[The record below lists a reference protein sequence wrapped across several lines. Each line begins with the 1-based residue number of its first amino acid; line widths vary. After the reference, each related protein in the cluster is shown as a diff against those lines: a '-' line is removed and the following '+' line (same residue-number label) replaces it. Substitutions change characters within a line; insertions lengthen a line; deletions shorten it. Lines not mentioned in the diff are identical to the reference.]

1 LITYVLA
8 EFAAH
13 YYKDYE
19 NECFETADAQPD
31 VLTDNIIES
40 QSETMNTNPML
51 PKQIRLMNTNELM
64 KCRKTRAVVRYHTP
78 NKIKEP
84 ENYFHHLLM
93 LYFPWREEK
102 SLLGK
107 EQTYASKFY
116 EPAVQS
122 VVESNRAI
130 FEPNADAVSEAL
142 ESLRNNQG
150 NIIQSYDSM
159 NDQENADLH
168 ADMPDDSIP
177 EESFNEQHPSH
188 LSSGTESHHQS
199 TLPTITVQNQPA
211 DVSDDFLRQSVR
223 SLNKTQRYAYDT
235 VLSWCRS
242 KIKNMNS
249 LKPDKVKPIYLFIT
263 GGAGAG
269 KSHLIKT
276 IYHTAAKTF
285 RHACMNPELPTVLL
299 MAPTGVS
306 AININGTTINTG
318 LAIPKDT
325 SDNLPAMSDQK
336 KTQMRLTFSEL
347 KLLIIDEI
355 SMVANITLLHVHQR
369 LKQVFGTAN
378 LQLFAGISIIAVGD
392 LYQLPP
398 IRRKLVF
405 QNYKND
411 THNLYHPWQVFT
423 MIELTEI
430 MRQKDDQPFTE
441 LLNRIRTGSHTEE
454 DIKCINSR
462 SVSPSDDNYPSDAL
476 HIWAENNPVSEHN
489 NKQLDQIS
497 APLFVLTAVD
507 QYPPNVTKQD
517 IDRVLSRGRSET
529 GGLDFEIHI
538 KEGARVMLTTNI
550 DITDRLIN
558 GQIGTVVKINVNQR
572 NQKPTVIFVKFD
584 DNKAGNISIQKCGNL
599 FARENRA
606 VPIEPMLTRIK
617 VRPGKPSSPEI
628 QRIQFPITLA
638 WACTVHK
645 VQGLTLN
652 KVVISFNLNRQR
664 IFNYGQV
671 YVALSRST
679 SLQGLYILGQIDS
692 KNVRA
697 DSRVHDEYER
707 LQNNSSISMQQTSE
721 PIQNVQE
728 NNSILTLSLLNIR
741 SLRKH
746 SIDIK
751 FDSNIFSSDIIALTE
766 TQLLPQDTDHNI
778 RNDLNPF
785 TMYRQDHISDKYSSL
800 ALCTKT
806 NIQITQ
812 QEYFPSVNAVK
823 FVATINTSIQR
834 QLSFLLLYRQNSSNV
849 SQFINSIEYLL
860 SSDAIDII
868 LGDFNINYFNE
879 KDIRPLE
886 CLMHSLNYVQIVQTP
901 TFISAGTLLDHIY
914 MKPTAFDIIHNAVIS
929 VYYSDHDA
937 VKVSLHL

>member
-1 LITYVLA
+1 
-8 EFAAH
+8 
-13 YYKDYE
+13 
-19 NECFETADAQPD
+19 
-31 VLTDNIIES
+31 
-40 QSETMNTNPML
+40 
-51 PKQIRLMNTNELM
+51 MNTNEVM
-64 KCRKTRAVVRYHTP
+64 KCRKTRAVVRFHTP

-93 LYFPWREEK
+93 LYFPWREEN

-116 EPAVQS
+116 EPAVQA
-122 VVESNRAI
+122 VVESTRAI

-142 ESLRNNQG
+142 ESLKNNQG
-150 NIIQSYDSM
+150 NIIRSYDSM

-168 ADMPDDSIP
+168 SDMPDDSFP
-177 EESFNEQHPSH
+177 EESFNEQQPSH
-188 LSSGTESHHQS
+188 LSSGNESDHQS
-199 TLPTITVQNQPA
+199 TLPTITVNNQPT

-249 LKPDKVKPIYLFIT
+249 LKPEEVKPIYLFIT

-285 RHACMNPELPTVLL
+285 RHACKNPELPTVLL

-306 AININGTTINTG
+306 AININGTTINTA
-318 LAIPKDT
+318 LAIPQQT

-336 KTQMRLTFSEL
+336 KTQLRLSFSEL
-347 KLLIIDEI
+347 KLIIIDEI
-355 SMVANITLLHVHQR
+355 SMVGNITLLHIHQR
-369 LKQVFGTAN
+369 LQQVFGTGN

-441 LLNRIRTGSHTEE
+441 LLNRIRTGTHTEE
-454 DIKCINSR
+454 DVKCINSR

-497 APLFVLTAVD
+497 KPLFVLTAVD

-517 IDRVLSRGRSET
+517 IDRLLCRGRSET

-550 DITDRLIN
+550 DIADRLIN
-558 GQIGTVVKINVNQR
+558 GQIGSVAKIIVNQD

-584 DNKAGNISIQKCGNL
+584 DHNAGNISIQKCGNL
-599 FARENRA
+599 FARQNRA
-606 VPIEPMLTRIK
+606 VPIQPVVTKIK

-645 VQGLTLN
+645 VQGLTLD

-664 IFNYGQV
+664 SFNYGQV

-707 LQNNSSISMQQTSE
+707 LRNNSSKSMQQTNK
-721 PIQNVQE
+721 PIQTIQE
-728 NNSILTLSLLNIR
+728 NSSNLTLSLLNIR

-751 FDSNIFSSDIIALTE
+751 LDTNIFSSDIIALTE

-785 TMYRQDHISDKYSSL
+785 TLYRQDHISDKYSSL
-800 ALCTKT
+800 ALCTKN
-806 NIQITQ
+806 NIEITE
-812 QEYFPSVNAVK
+812 QEYFPSVNALK
-823 FVATINTSIQR
+823 FVATNTSIQQ
-834 QLSFLLLYRQNSSNV
+834 QLSFLLLYKQHSSNV
-849 SQFINSIEYLL
+849 LQFINSMEYLL
-860 SSDAIDII
+860 RSNPIDLV

-879 KDIRPLE
+879 KENRPLE
-886 CLMHSLNYVQIVQTP
+886 CLMHSLNYEQIVQTP

-914 MKPTAFDIIHNAVIS
+914 MKPTAFDIIHNDVIS

-937 VKVSLHL
+937 VKVSLQL